1 MIPIKSD
8 QEIQIMIRGGRILA
22 DILAD
27 LLVAVKPGIT
37 GLQLENIACDL
48 IKKNNGIPSFQTVRG
63 YKYAT
68 CISINDVVVHGIPT
82 NTPFQDGDIVGIDI
96 GMLLDG
102 FHTDMSWTVPVG
114 FVSPQTVLFLETGK
128 KALQESINKAV
139 SGNRIGHISQVIEQ
153 TVTSKGYSVVRSLI
167 GHGVGKNLHEDPEI
181 PGFMAK
187 PIEKTPLL
195 EKNNTLAIEII
206 YNQGAYGVV
215 YKNDD
220 GWTISTRD
228 ESLSGLFELTVAVG
242 EKKPCVLTSSE
253 KFAKITGLNANA

>member
-8 QEIQIMIRGGRILA
+8 QDLQIMSRGGRILA

-27 LLVAVKPGIT
+27 LLVAVKPGVT
-37 GLQLENIACDL
+37 GLHLENIAIDL
-48 IKKNNGIPSFQTVRG
+48 IKKNQGFPSFQTVKG

-82 NTPFQDGDIVGIDI
+82 AIPFKDGDIVGIDI

-114 FVSPQTVLFLETGK
+114 FVTPETVLFLQTGK
-128 KALQESINKAV
+128 KALEEAIKKPV
-139 SGNRIGHISQVIEQ
+139 VGNRIGNISQVIEN
-153 TVTSKGYSVVRSLI
+153 TVTAKGYSVVRSLI
-167 GHGVGKNLHEDPEI
+167 GHGVGKELHEDPEI
-181 PGFMAK
+181 PGFVAK

-195 EKNNTLAIEII
+195 EKNMTLAIEVI
-206 YNQGAYGVV
+206 YNQGDYKIV

-253 KFAKITGLNANA
+253 KFAKITQLNASS